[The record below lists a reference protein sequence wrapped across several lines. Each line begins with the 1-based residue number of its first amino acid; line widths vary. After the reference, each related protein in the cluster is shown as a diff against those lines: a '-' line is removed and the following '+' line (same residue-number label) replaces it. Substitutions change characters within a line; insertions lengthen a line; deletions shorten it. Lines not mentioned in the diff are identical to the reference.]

1 MNTLTYPVRFF
12 FIFFQVHVEASSW
25 TVAVPSSVN
34 GLIGS
39 CIVIPCS
46 FDYPDPQKD
55 IHEFT
60 GTWWDA
66 ENYCTY
72 HPVGSMISQQ
82 YQKRT
87 ELVGDIK
94 KKDCSLKIDPLQQTD
109 QGPFH
114 FRIEMKNFDQFSYI
128 DETVSIKII
137 RTSPVSL
144 AVMADTQPPLLIAS
158 CTATYSC
165 PTFPPT
171 FLWSHFGQVQY
182 QERPLDQSQRKATS
196 TLTLHPA
203 NANNNTHLQCSV
215 TFRGGQQQKAT
226 KIINV
231 NYAPENVS
239 VDYDANVKDGA
250 SVSLKCSCNANP
262 PASSYEWHNDYGVR
276 LYEGS
281 IFILTNVSRQT
292 GPLHCTAINA
302 VGKGTSPPVQLNV
315 KFLPRPDTKRPL
327 PSSGFIDCV
336 ANTTMCSTNATITL
350 PVHSVDQEGSF
361 LQRHINLWSVFKLS
375 KQQGK
380 TSRIVQLIAAC
391 TLIIYM
397 ETSVRQS
404 GLSSVVQSTAMCK
417 IDLKDRTGSPSIQFN
432 SICIA
437 LNHNRGL
444 KGLYRGN
451 MIHD

>member
-350 PVHSVDQEGSF
+350 PVHNIMLYLYSIIIPAGAVIVLASF
-361 LQRHINLWSVFKLS
+361 LI
-375 KQQGK
+375 
-380 TSRIVQLIAAC
+380 
-391 TLIIYM
+391 LIIRKLRRSRR
-397 ETSVRQS
+397 EF
-404 GLSSVVQSTAMCK
+404 SSAPHQPVECLQTVKATRK
-417 IDLKDRTGSPSIQFN
+417 NIKDRPAHSSMYTDHI
-432 SICIA
+432 
-437 LNHNRGL
+437 
-444 KGLYRGN
+444 YGN
-451 MIHD
+451 ISEAEWTFECGPIYGNV